1 MPFNTETAKAAGK
14 RSKRGPSKVLPPTT
28 KEKLNI
34 LYEDLLED
42 LIINQKDLSNSEKI
56 KLVQIISNY
65 IVPKTKP
72 IRDEVTLEK
81 IKVLSFEWP
90 VICMSMGVSIFPK

>member
-1 MPFNTETAKAAGK
+1 MPFNSETAKAAGEK
-14 RSKRGPSKVLPPTT
+14 SKRGPAKILPPNT

-34 LYEDLLED
+34 LYEGLLDD
-42 LIINQKDLSNSEKI
+42 LIVNQNLLSNSEKI

-81 IKVLSFEWP
+81 IKERNSDHFTNEP
-90 VICMSMGVSIFPK
+90 DPTK

>member
-1 MPFNTETAKAAGK
+1 MSFTPETAKAAGK
-14 RSKRGPSKVLPPTT
+14 KSKRGPAKILPPNT

-34 LYEDLLED
+34 LYEGLLDD
-42 LIINQKDLSNSEKI
+42 LIVNQTDLSNSEKI

-72 IRDEVTLEK
+72 VRDEVTLEK
-81 IKVLSFEWP
+81 IKERNSDHFTNEP
-90 VICMSMGVSIFPK
+90 DPTK

>member
-1 MPFNTETAKAAGK
+1 MSFTPETAKAAGK
-14 RSKRGPSKVLPPTT
+14 KSKRGPAKILPPNT

-34 LYEDLLED
+34 LYEGLLDD
-42 LIINQKDLSNSEKI
+42 LIVNQTDLSNSEKI

-72 IRDEVTLEK
+72 VRDEVTIEK
-81 IKVLSFEWP
+81 IKERNSDHFTNEP
-90 VICMSMGVSIFPK
+90 DPTK

>member
-1 MPFNTETAKAAGK
+1 MSFTPETAKAAGEK
-14 RSKRGPSKVLPPTT
+14 SKRGPAKILPPNT

-34 LYEDLLED
+34 LYEGLLDD
-42 LIINQKDLSNSEKI
+42 LIVNQNELSNSEKI

-72 IRDEVTLEK
+72 VRDEVTLEK
-81 IKVLSFEWP
+81 IKERNSDHFTNEP
-90 VICMSMGVSIFPK
+90 DPTK

>member
-1 MPFNTETAKAAGK
+1 MPFNPESAKIAGSL
-14 RSKRGPSKVLPPTT
+14 SKRGPAKVLPPTT

-34 LYEDLLED
+34 LYEGLLED

-56 KLVQIISNY
+56 KLVEIISNY

-72 IRDEVTLEK
+72 IRYEVTLEK
-81 IKVLSFEWP
+81 IKVRNKEN
-90 VICMSMGVSIFPK
+90 FPENPESTK

>member
-1 MPFNTETAKAAGK
+1 MSFTPETAKAAGK
-14 RSKRGPSKVLPPTT
+14 KSKRGPAKMLPPNT

-34 LYEDLLED
+34 LYEGLLED
-42 LIINQKDLSNSEKI
+42 LIVSQNDLSNSEKI

-72 IRDEVTLEK
+72 VRDEITLERIRERNK
-81 IKVLSFEWP
+81 DHFTEEPDPTK
-90 VICMSMGVSIFPK
+90 

>member
-1 MPFNTETAKAAGK
+1 MPFNTETAKAAGEK
-14 RSKRGPSKVLPPTT
+14 SKRGPAKILPPST

-34 LYEDLLED
+34 LYEGLLDD
-42 LIINQKDLSNSEKI
+42 LIVNQNDLSNSEKI

-72 IRDEVTLEK
+72 VRDEVTLEK
-81 IKVLSFEWP
+81 IKERNKEHFTEEP
-90 VICMSMGVSIFPK
+90 DPTK

>member
-1 MPFNTETAKAAGK
+1 MSFTPETAKAAGK
-14 RSKRGPSKVLPPTT
+14 KSKRGPAKVLPPST

-34 LYEDLLED
+34 LYDDMLDD
-42 LIINQKDLSNSEKI
+42 LIINQKNLSYSEKI

-81 IKVLSFEWP
+81 IKERNSDHFSNEP
-90 VICMSMGVSIFPK
+90 DPTK

>member
-1 MPFNTETAKAAGK
+1 MPFNPESAKIAGSL
-14 RSKRGPSKVLPPTT
+14 SKRGPAKVLPPTT

-72 IRDEVTLEK
+72 IRDEATLEK
-81 IKVLSFEWP
+81 IKERNKEN
-90 VICMSMGVSIFPK
+90 FPENPDPTK